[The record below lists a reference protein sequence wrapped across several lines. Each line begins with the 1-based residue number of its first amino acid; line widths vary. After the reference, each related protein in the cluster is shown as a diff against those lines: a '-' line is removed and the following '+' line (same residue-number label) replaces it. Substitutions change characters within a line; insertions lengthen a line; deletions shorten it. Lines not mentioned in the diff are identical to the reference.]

1 MELYTGM
8 KIKIFPETDTTA
20 YKRMIKDHGYK
31 STVYR
36 DHIIV
41 GGRYKKIK
49 LDNNKLASL
58 IKQKRKK
65 AKLTREE
72 LAAKLCIT
80 PATVYEWEIGRKQPR
95 KDVMVD
101 LKIVLNIQA
110 EELEKCL
117 I

>member
-8 KIKIFPETDTTA
+8 KIKIFPETDTGA
-20 YKRMIKDHGYK
+20 YKRMIKDHGFK

-41 GGRYKKIK
+41 GGRYKKTK
-49 LDNNKLASL
+49 LDTLKLAEL

-65 AKLTREE
+65 KRLTREQ
-72 LAAKLCIT
+72 LAEKLCIT
-80 PATVYEWEIGRKQPR
+80 PGTVYEWEIGRKQPR
-95 KDVMVD
+95 KDVFVD
-101 LKIVLNIQA
+101 LKTVLNIQA